1 MENTTQEDIQDQAT
15 DLDTVLTV
23 LDKLAKTLR
32 AKFGKNRKMELNEKG
47 E

>member
-1 MENTTQEDIQDQAT
+1 MENTTQEDVQDQAT